1 MNWLKQVC
9 SIIFILLNVC
19 QGFSQGQKF
28 THSHNDYNQN
38 IPFYRAFYAG
48 FNSIE
53 ADIFVEGGRLL
64 VAHDRKYL
72 SPQRSL
78 KELYLDPLLYAMLKD
93 TSRRVCLLID
103 VKEEYGPTLKLLMQ
117 EVEPLKRLLMSRQ
130 HAGRIK
136 ILISGNRPLPANYHN
151 YPDYF
156 FFDADQSLPHT
167 KTEWERV
174 GQVSLDF
181 SKYSTWDGNG
191 NLSRDDKKRIK
202 YTIDSVHTYTGKPV
216 RFWGAPDIDK
226 SWSAQIDLGADI
238 IGTDHIEQLQEYL
251 QKRAL
256 RQPATAAI
264 PVYVKYK

>member
-1 MNWLKQVC
+1 MKNHLFC
-9 SIIFILLNVC
+9 LILVAVSLSATA
-19 QGFSQGQKF
+19 QQKF

-53 ADIFVEGGRLL
+53 ADIFVQGGRLL

-72 SPQRSL
+72 SPERSL

-103 VKEEYGPTLKLLMQ
+103 VKEEYGPTLKLLML
-117 EVEPLKRLLMSRQ
+117 ELEPLKPLLMTRQ
-130 HAGRIK
+130 HPGRVK
-136 ILISGNRPLPANYHN
+136 ILISGNRPLPANYNN

-167 KTEWERV
+167 KAEWERV

-181 SKYSTWDGNG
+181 SKYSKWDGKG
-191 NLSRDDKKRIK
+191 SLSRDDKKRIK

-216 RFWGAPDIDK
+216 RFWGAPDIER
-226 SWSAQIDLGADI
+226 SWREQIHLGADI
-238 IGTDHIEQLQEYL
+238 IGTDHIGKLEEYL
-251 QKRAL
+251 QKRSM
-256 RQPATAAI
+256 RQPATTAI